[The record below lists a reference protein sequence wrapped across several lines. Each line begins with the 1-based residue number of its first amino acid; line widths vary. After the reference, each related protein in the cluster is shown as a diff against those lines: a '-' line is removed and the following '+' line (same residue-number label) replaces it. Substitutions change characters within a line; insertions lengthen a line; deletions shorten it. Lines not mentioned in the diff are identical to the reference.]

1 MICTDPWNLTII
13 LDYLAVG
20 VTESKDSLS
29 RVYKLSPNED
39 SALSIGNRKRKN
51 KKRIS
56 MGKWLRKYGQT
67 WKTNGK

>member
-20 VTESKDSLS
+20 VTESRDSLS

-39 SALSIGNRKRKN
+39 STLGIGNRKR
-51 KKRIS
+51 RI
-56 MGKWLRKYGQT
+56 RKESA
-67 WKTNGK
+67 WKSG